1 MSRLKT
7 QIQYNL
13 FIPIISQPDDAPPT
27 CSQACSRFRQS
38 PDPDHLSSSQPAAFM
53 PIQRRESAQTDPAAG
68 LSVIDEYR
76 HTAMADD
83 FLGLAALQ
91 QQTEA
96 TPTM

>member
-1 MSRLKT
+1 MCATFVMICLT
-7 QIQYNL
+7 
-13 FIPIISQPDDAPPT
+13 FGPEDADVYPPCHGGT
-27 CSQACSRFRQS
+27 
-38 PDPDHLSSSQPAAFM
+38 LY
-53 PIQRRESAQTDPAAG
+53 QRPPKDSA
-68 LSVIDEYR
+68 SMIDEYR